1 MTLQRIW
8 IPYYTMMRKEF
19 VRIMRIW
26 SQTLLPPA
34 VTSSLYF
41 IIFGAFIGS
50 QLAPIHGYSY
60 MQFIVPG
67 LIMMSVIT
75 SSYSNTVS
83 TFFFAKFIHNL
94 DEMLVSPTPN
104 WVIVLGFVSGGVLRG
119 LLVGALVLVV
129 SLFFTHLVVYNA
141 LVLLSAITLTSVLFG
156 CIALFVGVILW
167 LFRQGIGM
175 RV

>member
-1 MTLQRIW
+1 MLT
-8 IPYYTMMRKEF
+8 TF
-19 VRIMRIW
+19 
-26 SQTLLPPA
+26 
-34 VTSSLYF
+34 
-41 IIFGAFIGS
+41 

-104 WVIVLGFVSGGVLRG
+104 WVIVLGGGWCG
-119 LLVGALVLVV
+119 
-129 SLFFTHLVVYNA
+129 
-141 LVLLSAITLTSVLFG
+141 
-156 CIALFVGVILW
+156 
-167 LFRQGIGM
+167 
-175 RV
+175 